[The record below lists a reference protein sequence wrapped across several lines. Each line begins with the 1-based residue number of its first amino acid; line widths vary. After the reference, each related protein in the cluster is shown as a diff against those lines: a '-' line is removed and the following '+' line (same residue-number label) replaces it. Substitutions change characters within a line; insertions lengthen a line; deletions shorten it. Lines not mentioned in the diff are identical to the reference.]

1 MKVIVVI
8 PARMAST
15 RLPGKPLADIGG
27 LPMIVRVWQRACLA
41 RSPLRVIVA
50 TDDARIAAAVRA
62 AGGEASI
69 TRADHPSGSDRVWE
83 VAAPVDCDVVVN
95 LQGDEPFVDPTLI
108 DRLARAAM
116 EHGSSVATAGAPLV
130 DVAAPPSVVR
140 VAVDH
145 TGRALAFS
153 RDTPAQGR
161 VLHHVGVYA
170 YRKQALQAFV
180 DLEPSRGERNARL
193 EQLRLLDRGFV
204 FRVVEI
210 PGEPLSVDTPEDLSD
225 ARARWAMQATP

>member
-41 RSPLRVIVA
+41 RLPQRVIVA
-50 TDDARIAAAVRA
+50 TDDARIAAAVHA

-83 VAAPVDCDVVVN
+83 VAAPVDFDVVVN
-95 LQGDEPFVDPTLI
+95 VQGDEPFVDPSLI

-116 EHGSSVATAGAPLV
+116 EPGSSVATAGAPLA

-140 VAVDH
+140 VAVDPA
-145 TGRALAFS
+145 GRALAFS
-153 RDTPAQGR
+153 RGTSAQGR
-161 VLHHVGVYA
+161 VLHHVGIYA
-170 YRKQALQAFV
+170 YRRAALEAFV
-180 DLEPSRGERNARL
+180 DLEPSRGELEERL
-193 EQLRLLDRGFV
+193 EQLRLHERGFR

-210 PGEPLSVDTPEDLSD
+210 PGEPLSVDTLEDLAE
-225 ARARWAMQATP
+225 ARARWAMQATL